1 MTMNR
6 NLEDETRVDS
16 KNDSRERILNRLE
29 SLGELP
35 LTVLSL
41 ALIPLLIGPFLFEL
55 DSRTER
61 VYTILES
68 TLWAIFIVDITSKI
82 LISTNRFEYIKT
94 HWIEV
99 LLAVIPWFR
108 ILRVIRVLVILAR
121 YSQGVRRLAQLDT
134 LIILSLTLVICA
146 ATALA
151 LIETGKASAVQNYHG
166 ALWWA
171 AVTMTT
177 VEYAD
182 PVPITIG
189 GRVISLVL
197 MLGGL
202 TLFGA
207 VTANIAALL
216 LKSDN
221 PDREMVA
228 VLLEEVRELRRELKG
243 EESDS

>member
-1 MTMNR
+1 MTTNKS
-6 NLEDETRVDS
+6 LEVETRMDS
-16 KNDSRERILNRLE
+16 KNDSRQRFLSRLE
-29 SLGELP
+29 SLSELP

-55 DSRTER
+55 DSNTER
-61 VYTILES
+61 VYTILEF
-68 TLWAIFIVDITSKI
+68 TLWAVFVVDIAAKI
-82 LISTNRFEYIKT
+82 LLSTERINYIKT

-99 LLAVIPWFR
+99 LLAIIPWFR

-134 LIILSLTLVICA
+134 LIILSLTLIICA
-146 ATALA
+146 ATTLA
-151 LIETGKASAVQNYHG
+151 LIETGAASSVQNYHG

-171 AVTMTT
+171 VVTMTT

-182 PVPITIG
+182 PVPATIG
-189 GRVISLVL
+189 GRAISLVL
-197 MLGGL
+197 MLAGL

-207 VTANIAALL
+207 VTANIATLL
-216 LKSDN
+216 IKSDN

-228 VLLEEVRELRRELKG
+228 ILLEEVRELRRELKSS
-243 EESDS
+243 ESDS

>member
-82 LISTNRFEYIKT
+82 
-94 HWIEV
+94 
-99 LLAVIPWFR
+99 
-108 ILRVIRVLVILAR
+108 
-121 YSQGVRRLAQLDT
+121 
-134 LIILSLTLVICA
+134 
-146 ATALA
+146 
-151 LIETGKASAVQNYHG
+151 
-166 ALWWA
+166 
-171 AVTMTT
+171 
-177 VEYAD
+177 
-182 PVPITIG
+182 
-189 GRVISLVL
+189 
-197 MLGGL
+197 
-202 TLFGA
+202 
-207 VTANIAALL
+207 
-216 LKSDN
+216 
-221 PDREMVA
+221 
-228 VLLEEVRELRRELKG
+228 
-243 EESDS
+243 